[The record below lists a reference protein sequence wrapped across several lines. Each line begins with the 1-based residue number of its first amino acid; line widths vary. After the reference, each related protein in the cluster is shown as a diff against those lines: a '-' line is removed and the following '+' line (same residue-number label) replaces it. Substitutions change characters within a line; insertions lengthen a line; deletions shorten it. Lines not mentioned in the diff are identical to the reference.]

1 MRHANAWPCT
11 IGRDATPS
19 VPHAEAACR
28 GPIPRS
34 GVTGAPVPSVAP
46 AATPLRVALLGLGTV
61 ARPVAAHLVDPVWRA
76 ALTERGITPPELV
89 AVGVRDPE
97 RERGVALPDTVRRTD
112 DLAALARDP
121 DIDVVVELIGGT
133 DLAADLIRAAV
144 DTGRAVVTGN
154 KALLAAHG
162 ASIETAARSTGA
174 RVRFEAAVGGG
185 IPVLGP
191 LTTDLAADTIAA
203 VRGIVNGTTNHI
215 LTAMARDARPY
226 ADVLAEAQARGYA
239 EADPTGDVAGDDAV
253 HKLALLVRLAFG
265 AWPDPARIRRS
276 TVDTTGD
283 AAPGITGVRSV
294 DLSGAARLGLAIK
307 LVARAQRDAEGIVRA
322 AVTPMAVRA
331 TSPLGTTDGVTNLVE
346 VVADPVG
353 RVSFRGPGAG
363 GPATASA
370 VLGDLLALARGAGST
385 WDGLMPAP
393 STQLPVAD
401 DLAADHSWL
410 FVAPDAA
417 IAHGLGELDQ
427 LVLARDDDAVV
438 VRPTSLGGIRARLD
452 ALGIETTLYPVLAE
466 A

>member
-1 MRHANAWPCT
+1 MRHPNAWPCT

-19 VPHAEAACR
+19 VFHSERACR
-28 GPIPRS
+28 GTLPRS
-34 GVTGAPVPSVAP
+34 GVTAP
-46 AATPLRVALLGLGTV
+46 APIQRPLRVALLGLGTV
-61 ARPVAAHLVDPVWRA
+61 ARPVAAHLVDPAWRA
-76 ALTERGITPPELV
+76 ALVERGITPPELV

-112 DLAALARDP
+112 DLAALVRDP
-121 DIDVVVELIGGT
+121 DVDVVVELIGGT
-133 DLAADLIRAAV
+133 DLAIEVTRAAV
-144 DTGRAVVTGN
+144 EAGKAVVTGN
-154 KALLAAHG
+154 KALLAAQG
-162 ASIETAARSTGA
+162 AALETAARANGA
-174 RVRFEAAVGGG
+174 RLRFEAAVGGG

-191 LTTDLAADTIAA
+191 LVNDLSADRIAA

-215 LTAMARDARPY
+215 LSAMARDARSY

-239 EADPTGDVAGDDAV
+239 EADPTGDVEGADAV
-253 HKLALLVRLAFG
+253 HKLAILVRAAFG
-265 AWPDPARIRRS
+265 AWPDPGRIRRA
-276 TVDTTGD
+276 TVDTAGD

-294 DLSGAARLGLAIK
+294 DLSGAARLGLVIK

-331 TSPLGTTDGVTNLVE
+331 TSPLGTTDGVTNLIE

-370 VLGDLLALARGAGST
+370 VLGDLLALARGQGST

-393 STQLPVAD
+393 PTQLPVAD
-401 DLAADHSWL
+401 DLATEHSWL
-410 FVAPDAA
+410 FATPEAA

-438 VRPTSLGGIRARLD
+438 VRPMSLGGIRARLD